1 MKIPTLN
8 QLHLLH
14 RLSFRLT
21 LRLIMLFM
29 SKLAR
34 TTHVILVA
42 ASLML
47 CSQSILAAE
56 TSDAELVVV
65 LNTQEAPTL
74 TKQQIRHV
82 FMGGRLSRKYKAIN
96 LPSGHPLRI
105 KFNTKIIG
113 LTESRIQSYWAQ
125 MKFTG
130 RSKPPME
137 VNSTEELLNQLL
149 ETEGAMAYIPASV
162 QVPEGLTVIYP

>member
-1 MKIPTLN
+1 MKTPTLKN
-8 QLHLLH
+8 NTYQTSAKKKWRHITCGIALFFTALL
-14 RLSFRLT
+14 
-21 LRLIMLFM
+21 
-29 SKLAR
+29 
-34 TTHVILVA
+34 
-42 ASLML
+42 
-47 CSQSILAAE
+47 SISA
-56 TSDAELVVV
+56 TSANADNELLVVM
-65 LNTQEAPTL
+65 NIAEAPTL

-130 RSKPPME
+130 RSKPPIE
-137 VNSTEELLNQLL
+137 VNSTEELLSRLVA
-149 ETEGAMAYIPASV
+149 TEGSMAYLPAGLTLP
-162 QVPEGLTVIYP
+162 QGLTVIYP

>member
-1 MKIPTLN
+1 MKTPTLKKTYQRLVRLAQN
-8 QLHLLH
+8 GKFNHCCTVFFLLTVFSCFFCSH
-14 RLSFRLT
+14 
-21 LRLIMLFM
+21 
-29 SKLAR
+29 
-34 TTHVILVA
+34 
-42 ASLML
+42 AS
-47 CSQSILAAE
+47 AD
-56 TSDAELVVV
+56 TSNPATSNSAKEELLVVM
-65 LNTQEAPTL
+65 NITNAPTL

-130 RSKPPME
+130 RSEPPIE
-137 VNSTEELLNQLL
+137 ASNTEELLSQLVA
-149 ETEGAMAYIPASV
+149 TEGAMAYLPAGLELP
-162 QVPEGLTVIYP
+162 QGLTIIYP